1 MLKRQ
6 LSRSASICDGFR
18 QLHFIHLGRGFLP
31 LLAVILLAAPS
42 LAFANG
48 LIVTVNPKSLV
59 IEEPPSGSAIG
70 TYSVKLDS
78 APSDLSDE
86 VTITVVG
93 GSDSVTV
100 DNRELPFMAV
110 AEVD

>member
-18 QLHFIHLGRGFLP
+18 QLRFIHLGRGFLP

-48 LIVTVNPKSLV
+48 LIVTVNPKVVGDRRTSKRVRDQNILGEARFDAV
-59 IEEPPSGSAIG
+59 R
-70 TYSVKLDS
+70 YVRQ
-78 APSDLSDE
+78 
-86 VTITVVG
+86 VTITIVG

-100 DNRELPFMAV
+100 DSTGGPRS
-110 AEVD
+110 